1 MIVYDLFFFIYKKSP
16 YGTLNI
22 QTGGGLA
29 WYQSSHVITLKMKDK
44 YIYHVANYSLTV
56 VCMRR
61 FVLKVL
67 KMCKASVT
75 VSQSG
80 LTQAVRDSKITL
92 EQAEYE
98 FLSFIRQHT
107 PPGQCPLA
115 GE

>member
-1 MIVYDLFFFIYKKSP
+1 
-16 YGTLNI
+16 
-22 QTGGGLA
+22 
-29 WYQSSHVITLKMKDK
+29 
-44 YIYHVANYSLTV
+44 
-56 VCMRR
+56 
-61 FVLKVL
+61 
-67 KMCKASVT
+67 MCTDSVT